1 MGDEE
6 DLRMLKRL
14 VTNAVNT
21 RLRVREI
28 TSYYEMDKKLLMSKD
43 SY

>member
-1 MGDEE
+1 MGEEE

-14 VTNAVNT
+14 VSNAVNT

-28 TSYYEMDKKLLMSKD
+28 PNYYEMDKK
-43 SY
+43 